1 MKVLLAIDYSTFSQ
15 EAVRS
20 VITQMKTN
28 GAQVRILHVLT
39 PAPALPST
47 RITPAV
53 VPYFQE
59 EEADRRKQA
68 ARLVLGAAQRLR
80 NAGFKT
86 KGILDTGDPRERIII
101 HADQW
106 PADLII
112 VGSHGWK
119 GLGRFLMGSVSDSV
133 TRHARCSVQ
142 VVRRRSAT
150 RGTKALKSKRTT

>member
-20 VITQMKTN
+20 VITQMKTS

-39 PAPALPST
+39 PAPALIST
-47 RITPAV
+47 RLTPAV

-59 EEADRRKQA
+59 AETDRRKQA
-68 ARLVLGAAQRLR
+68 AKLVLGVAQRLR

-86 KGILDTGDPRERIII
+86 KGIVETGDPRERIISY
-101 HADQW
+101 ANQW

-112 VGSHGWK
+112 LGSHGWK
-119 GLGRFLMGSVSDSV
+119 GLGRLLMGSVSDSV
-133 TRHARCSVQ
+133 TRHAGCSVQ
-142 VVRRRSAT
+142 VVRRRS
-150 RGTKALKSKRTT
+150 GTKERKTGKSKRGR